1 MAETKTELSTPKAA
15 LSPAAAKAVLDRLG
29 RIEASRVGDPQCGGF
44 AQRRGANDNVWDA
57 EHEAEDRAAER
68 LESACLVEGAKV
80 LVRLSSWCVSEDED

>member
-29 RIEASRVGDPQCGGF
+29 RIEACRVADPSAGDL
-44 AQRRGANDNVWDA
+44 RREEWPNDSVSDA

-68 LESACLVEGAKV
+68 LDSTCQAEGAKL
-80 LVRLSSWCVSEDED
+80 LVRLSSWRVDEDED